1 MDQSPAAVAQQFA
14 IDLDLRKQELILAVT
29 ADDRETVL
37 RLLDE
42 GVPVNTTNNE
52 RVSLVHWAASGGHV
66 ATIRLLIKRGGNVNA
81 VDKRGLTPLHAAAA
95 QGQTKAVRE
104 LISNG
109 ASKEAVASTFGT
121 PLHQATSRGHVET
134 AKAMLEDGCP
144 LDIVN
149 SVGATVLHWAA
160 EGGHVEVV
168 RELID
173 RGCNVNA
180 VKANGCTPLHCAAAH
195 GRTEVVHELMKHGAI
210 RSVVSNIFGTALQQA
225 HLNGHT
231 EIVEAILEDGTDDLD
246 LNVSYVKPLPLEC
259 NDIGTTATFGVTP
272 EMEALLF
279 GKVDMFKLL
288 MSKEGSVSDR
298 DICSLSTFEHC
309 FIGGQASKLIQFC
322 DACGIE
328 RSEEG
333 LRGALSSL
341 INQGHVDPNKV
352 LCLCAISGDCVLLE
366 NEYVDLLTPSTCAM
380 PAALKCAMFYFFNGV
395 NFINKLNIPDPE
407 KCSMSPLHMSLLSLK
422 CYRMGYATS
431 CVQYGTKNHKLFIT
445 KLLSHPVLKEA
456 VNEDFQNGLSPLDLA
471 QRFELHDIVPLIESA
486 GGRPGVWAD
495 IPPEIEARHP
505 TALLQMKEAYAS
517 IRAIAEDGKQ
527 GFGTIRCVL
536 SNVLQLGTVE
546 TGVQTDSMLD
556 SMWHPNA
563 VIVGADV
570 GPETE
575 EHEYKSLM
583 VPADKSRNPPPM
595 RPCRDIQ
602 EILKKVENHK
612 KEINA
617 MLNHHTGGTVHF
629 GIQDK
634 DNIVE
639 EGMILIQQ
647 SVVIDRL
654 QTKVSQILQEFY
666 PAVQSE
672 FVTIQPIE
680 LVNNARE
687 RTGRW
692 RFDICVSPYGRVVF
706 LARKQTTAYYRQ
718 GANSEPMP
726 ADMLIERI
734 RDESVR
740 SESGGGL
747 CT

>member
-1 MDQSPAAVAQQFA
+1 MDQSPAAVAQQLANDF
-14 IDLDLRKQELILAVT
+14 DLRKQELILAVT
-29 ADDRETVL
+29 ADDRETIL

-42 GVPVNTTNNE
+42 GVPGNTTNNE
-52 RVSLVHWAASGGHV
+52 WVSLMHGAASCGHV
-66 ATIRLLIKRGGNVNA
+66 GTTRLLIKRGGNVNA

-95 QGQTKAVRE
+95 QGQAKVVRE

-121 PLHQATSRGHVET
+121 PLHQATSKGHVET

-160 EGGHVEVV
+160 EGGHVKVV

-173 RGCNVNA
+173 RGCDVNV
-180 VKANGCTPLHCAAAH
+180 VKENGCTALHCAAAH
-195 GRTEVVHELMKHGAI
+195 GRTEVVRELLKHGAM
-210 RSVVSNIFGTALQQA
+210 RSVVSNMFGTALQQA

-231 EIVEAILEDGTDDLD
+231 GTVEAISKDGASDLD
-246 LNVSYVKPLPLEC
+246 LNVSNVKPLPLEC
-259 NDIGTTATFGVTP
+259 NDIDTTATFGVTP

-279 GKVDMFKLL
+279 GKVEMFKQLI
-288 MSKEGSVSDR
+288 SKEGSISDR
-298 DICSLSTFEHC
+298 DVCSLSTFEHC
-309 FIGGQASKLIQFC
+309 FIGGQASKLVQFC
-322 DACGIE
+322 DACGIG

-333 LRGALSSL
+333 LSGALSSL
-341 INQGHVDPNKV
+341 INEGHVDPNKV
-352 LCLCAISGDCVLLE
+352 LCLCAISGDCVFLE
-366 NEYVDLLTPSTCAM
+366 NEFADLLTPSTCVM

-395 NFINKLNIPDPE
+395 KFINKLNIPDPD

-456 VNEDFQNGLSPLDLA
+456 VNENFQNGLSPLDLA
-471 QRFELHDIVPLIESA
+471 QQFELHDIVPLIERA
-486 GGRPGVWAD
+486 GGRPGVGANIPWA
-495 IPPEIEARHP
+495 IEARHP
-505 TALLQMKEAYAS
+505 TALLQVKEAYAS

-527 GFGTIRCVL
+527 GSGTIRSVL
-536 SNVLQLGTVE
+536 SSLLQSETVE
-546 TGVQTDSMLD
+546 TEVQTDSMLD

-563 VIVGADV
+563 VIIGADV
-570 GPETE
+570 DPETD

-583 VPADKSRNPPPM
+583 VPEDKSKNPPLM
-595 RPCRDIQ
+595 CPCRDIP
-602 EILKKVENHK
+602 EVLKKVENHK

-629 GIQDK
+629 GIKDK
-634 DNIVE
+634 DNTVE
-639 EGMILIQQ
+639 EGLVLNQ

-666 PAVQSE
+666 PAVKSG
-672 FVTIQPIE
+672 FVTIQPID
-680 LVNNARE
+680 LLNNARE
-687 RTGRW
+687 RTGQW
-692 RFDICVSPYGRVVF
+692 RFDIRVSSYGSFVF
-706 LARKQTTAYYRQ
+706 LSRKQTIAYYRQ

-734 RDESVR
+734 RGESVR
-740 SESGGGL
+740 SESEGGL
-747 CT
+747 RT